1 MNYRQLMEEND
12 YIYPY
17 SYGDEIDVATQTTTT
32 SFEIS
37 VGNLAFYASTISATV
52 IDSDGKILD
61 PNNNNDVNYLTIQI
75 TDESGN
81 NWFKSPICIFDFQKW
96 ANNHN
101 FKGIV
106 LPAQKKYTITISSAA
121 FPAVLAITYPLRVSV
136 FFIGLNRTEKA
147 GQSLTPSS
155 RVLI

>member
-1 MNYRQLMEEND
+1 MKYNQLMAEND
-12 YIYPY
+12 YLYPY
-17 SYGDEIDVATQTTTT
+17 SYGDEVDVATQTTTT

-37 VGNLAFYASTISATV
+37 IGNIAFYASTISATV

-61 PNNNNDVNYLTIQI
+61 PQNNNDVNYLTVQI

-121 FPAVLAITYPLRVSV
+121 FPATAAVTYPLRVSV

-147 GQSLTPSS
+147 DGSLTPNSK
-155 RVLI
+155 VLI